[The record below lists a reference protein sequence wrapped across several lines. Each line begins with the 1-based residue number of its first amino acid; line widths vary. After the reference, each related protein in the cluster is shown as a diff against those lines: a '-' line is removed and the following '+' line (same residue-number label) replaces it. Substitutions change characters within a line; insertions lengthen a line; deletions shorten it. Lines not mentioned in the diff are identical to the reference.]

1 VSFRGVPAVPE
12 APGGQALIEIVTR
25 AERRQAPRSAYRTW
39 RSVNE
44 QGTVEYLKVFDWRTR
59 SESDK

>member
-44 QGTVEYLKVFDWRTR
+44 QGTVEYLKVFD
-59 SESDK
+59 